1 MDAPPEEPAPPNPNE
16 RRQQAALVA
25 VLGLVLVVLV
35 VRAYLPIWF
44 TRPLPNSPRTSVA
57 SLDINHA
64 TPAELQ
70 SLPGVGP
77 ELAAAI
83 VAKRSK
89 QPLGNVSE
97 LRTVSGVGP
106 KTFNVLK
113 SHVVVTAVAEAKSDD
128 VEELKRRSFVPTENT
143 TGIVNI
149 NTATAAELEKL
160 PRIGPVLAEAIVA
173 TRKQKEFASV
183 EDLRR
188 VRGIG
193 AKTLEALRPFV
204 TTAP

>member
-1 MDAPPEEPAPPNPNE
+1 MDAPPEEPALPNPNE

-83 VAKRSK
+83 VAKRSE
-89 QPLGNVSE
+89 QPFGNVSE
-97 LRTVSGVGP
+97 LRTVPGVGP
-106 KTFNVLK
+106 KTFDVLK
-113 SHVVVTAVAEAKSDD
+113 SHVTVSEPTIDKQDQ
-128 VEELKRRSFVPTENT
+128 VEELKRKGYVPTENT
-143 TGIVNI
+143 AGKVNI

>member
-1 MDAPPEEPAPPNPNE
+1 MDAPTKEPVPPNPSD
-16 RRQQAALVA
+16 RRQQALLLA
-25 VLGLVLVVLV
+25 VLGLVLIVLV

-44 TRPLPNSPRTSVA
+44 TRPLPNSSRNSVA
-57 SLDINHA
+57 SLDVNRA

-83 VAKRSK
+83 VAKRSE
-89 QPLGNVSE
+89 QPFGNVSE
-97 LRTVSGVGP
+97 LRAVPGVGP
-106 KTFNVLK
+106 KTFDVLK
-113 SHVVVTAVAEAKSDD
+113 SHVVVSEPTADKQDQ
-128 VEELKRRSFVPTENT
+128 VEELKRKSFVQSENIS
-143 TGIVNI
+143 GKVNI

-160 PRIGPVLAEAIVA
+160 PRIGPVLAEAIMA
-173 TRKQKEFASV
+173 TRKQKEFSSV

-193 AKTLEALRPFV
+193 AKTLDALRPFV